1 MVFPSLHSC
10 NPGTSEYPQF
20 CSVNSTFPLNSTL
33 HFNSTSTAMYIPG
46 EDVLRAN
53 DVEFHL
59 AFNMGI
65 VAVFA
70 LVFRVLAYLALRF
83 IPGRHSIR

>member
-1 MVFPSLHSC
+1 
-10 NPGTSEYPQF
+10 
-20 CSVNSTFPLNSTL
+20 
-33 HFNSTSTAMYIPG
+33 MYIPG

-53 DVEFHL
+53 NVEFHL

-65 VAVFA
+65 VAMFA